1 MKEVDSVGRVKSEK
15 QCLTS
20 LRGLAREPREGKAIL
35 FQQEVIR
42 MLWRAGVDD
51 NREGLSPIN
60 ADQEVGW
67 AAPEGASCSSR
78 WNPRRH
84 ESRASRIG
92 WDLDPNGLQP
102 SKSL

>member
-1 MKEVDSVGRVKSEK
+1 MEN
-15 QCLTS
+15 
-20 LRGLAREPREGKAIL
+20 
-35 FQQEVIR
+35 
-42 MLWRAGVDD
+42 GVDD

-60 ADQEVGW
+60 ADQEWGGLPQRRQLFLQV
-67 AAPEGASCSSR
+67 ESQ
-78 WNPRRH
+78 RRH